1 MFYDLENKKVK
12 NLNDNWVAPN
22 ATIIGDVTLE
32 KNTSIWFNATLR
44 GDIEN
49 IYIGEGS
56 NVQDGS
62 VLHTDPGFP
71 LKVGKNVTIGHLVM
85 LHGCTIGDNS
95 LIGIGAVILNNAK
108 IGKNCII
115 GAKSLI
121 AENKEIPDNSLVVG
135 SPGRVIRK
143 VSDEEAKLITKNAI
157 RYQDNWKKYS
167 KTLRS

>member
-1 MFYDLENKKVK
+1 MLYDLENKKPK
-12 NLNDNWVAPN
+12 NSGENWVAPN

-49 IYIGEGS
+49 IYVGEGS
-56 NVQDGS
+56 NIQDGS
-62 VLHTDPGFP
+62 ILHTDSGYP
-71 LKVGKNVTIGHLVM
+71 LKIGKNVTVGHLVM

-108 IGKNCII
+108 IGNNCVI

-121 AENKEIPDNSLVVG
+121 TENKEIPDNSLVVG

-143 VSDEEAKLITKNAI
+143 ITEEEIKAVKKNAI
-157 RYQDNWKKYS
+157 RYQENWKKYS
-167 KTLRS
+167 KLVF